1 MKTIKAIIGIGF
13 GILLGLSLTS
23 CAPPEG
29 CFYKTY
35 RFINER
41 PVYSFDGLFVG
52 YEPFQDRETV
62 LVCSIEEERSYDDY
76 FYAKA
81 GEDITIEE

>member
-29 CFYKTY
+29 CYYQDYFDGGVVITE
-35 RFINER
+35 RVNAFGDLIITER
-41 PVYSFDGLFVG
+41 PTTRRELICTPEDRQYFDEVYTAV
-52 YEPFQDRETV
+52 
-62 LVCSIEEERSYDDY
+62 EE
-76 FYAKA
+76 
-81 GEDITIEE
+81 